1 MAAFVVTSG
10 VTRLPAGRRPSSC
23 APDAGRCGGGSRS
36 SDALTGACASPPR
49 CRRAATLGRS
59 GWVAGV
65 PTGGPAGAAAKSA
78 RRTRRSPPTCT
89 AAEPPSSAP
98 PPATPP
104 PSSSKVDLHV
114 GRGNSIEVEGRSIS
128 FDYWPGTEAY
138 PTVVY
143 LPGFFYA
150 RSRTAKAN
158 ALEIFCK
165 RRAQPFLVQ
174 EYSGVG
180 RSEGSFAE
188 GTLTRWMGEC
198 VAILDAVIPP
208 GGKAVLVGSGIG
220 GWMALHVAQMRP
232 DIVVGLVGVSA
243 DPDFTEDLLRP
254 ALTAAQKE
262 TLETD
267 GQLVLQWGFRDYV
280 LSKALMEDAKKWCVM
295 GGGDASLDVRVPV
308 RLIHGLADEEVPPE
322 RALLLARVLASD
334 DVSVRLIKGGDH
346 TLETDAD
353 FGMMWGAVCEI
364 CDAYFEYDLR
374 SPMSG

>member
-1 MAAFVVTSG
+1 MAAFVATG
-10 VTRLPAGRRPSSC
+10 VTPLPAGGW
-23 APDAGRCGGGSRS
+23 AA
-36 SDALTGACASPPR
+36 
-49 CRRAATLGRS
+49 RRAAG
-59 GWVAGV
+59 GAGNRA
-65 PTGGPAGAAAKSA
+65 GGGAAAAASRRCHRAAALGRGGGWAAGATGGGPGTAAAAAAA
-78 RRTRRSPPTCT
+78 RRARGGAAAPTCT
-89 AAEPPSSAP
+89 AAEPPSSG
-98 PPATPP
+98 PP
-104 PSSSKVDLHV
+104 PSTPTTPAKAQLHV
-114 GRGNSIEVEGRSIS
+114 GRGNSIDVDGRSIS

-180 RSEGSFAE
+180 RSEGAFAE

-198 VAILDAVIPP
+198 VAILDAVVPP

-232 DIVVGLVGVSA
+232 DVVVGIVGVSA

-254 ALTAAQKE
+254 ALTDAQRA

-280 LSKALMEDAKKWCVM
+280 LSQALMEDAKKWCVM

-322 RALLLARVLASD
+322 RALTLARVLASE

>member
-1 MAAFVVTSG
+1 MAAFVAAG
-10 VTRLPAGRRPSSC
+10 VVQLPVGRRS
-23 APDAGRCGGGSRS
+23 ARLAAGGGGSR
-36 SDALTGACASPPR
+36 AAAAIAAASPR
-49 CRRAATLGRS
+49 CRGAAALGRS
-59 GWVAGV
+59 GWVAGA
-65 PTGGPAGAAAKSA
+65 TGGAAAAGA
-78 RRTRRSPPTCT
+78 RRARGTSPTCT
-89 AAEPPSSAP
+89 AAEPPSSG
-98 PPATPP
+98 PPASTPTPP
-104 PSSSKVDLHV
+104 SPKTELRV
-114 GRGNSIEVEGRSIS
+114 GRGNSIDVEGRSIS

-180 RSEGSFAE
+180 QSEGSFAE
-188 GTLTRWMGEC
+188 GTLTRWMAEC
-198 VAILDAVIPP
+198 VAILDAVVPP

-232 DIVVGLVGVSA
+232 DVVVGLVGVSA

-254 ALTAAQKE
+254 ALTDTQKE
-262 TLETD
+262 ALETD

-295 GGGDASLDVRVPV
+295 RGGDASLDVRVPV

-322 RALLLARVLASD
+322 RALTLARVLASE